1 MVSQFQPQPPIY
13 ITLKEMMWLCFILEK
28 VLHMLPCIP
37 NQKSFRRIL
46 SGIKKLKP
54 KKLENTMTFM
64 FESRF
69 PQHLTE
75 FAAKEAPRQDDY
87 AECWTGLE
95 KKFNGTPEGNW

>member
-1 MVSQFQPQPPIY
+1 M
-13 ITLKEMMWLCFILEK
+13 
-28 VLHMLPCIP
+28 MLPHGP
-37 NQKSFRRIL
+37 DKDAFEGASNAS
-46 SGIKKLKP
+46 LKP
-54 KKLENTMTFM
+54 QKLENTMTFM

-75 FAAKEAPRQDDY
+75 FAAKEAPLQEDY

>member
-1 MVSQFQPQPPIY
+1 MCIRDRNIVGKYDAKP
-13 ITLKEMMWLCFILEK
+13 TGFIPGGIS
-28 VLHMLPCIP
+28 LHNMMLPHGP
-37 NQKSFRRIL
+37 DKDAFEGASNAD
-46 SGIKKLKP
+46 LKP
-54 KKLENTMTFM
+54 QKLENTMTFM

-75 FAAKEAPRQDDY
+75 FAAKEAPLQDDY